1 MTIIELQGLIGAR
14 PDGVW
19 GEKSKA
25 ALLAAFANRS
35 APLITAADIAATAKR
50 LGCSP
55 RQLDAVRAVESAGRG
70 FDTDGRPKRLFER
83 HKFHRFTGGRFS
95 PSAFSQSAAGGY
107 SLDADGNG
115 INDNWDKLSAAIAT
129 GEVDAAFMATSW
141 GAFQIMGEWWDV
153 LGYASPFA
161 MALACVASE
170 AAHLDMLARYI
181 EHFRLKP
188 ALAALTSNPAT
199 CRAFAAAYNG
209 PGYRT
214 NRYDEKLAER
224 MAG

>member
-1 MTIIELQGLIGAR
+1 MASGA
-14 PDGVW
+14 
-19 GEKSKA
+19 KSKA

-35 APLITAADIAATAKR
+35 APAITAADIAATAKR
-50 LGCSP
+50 LGCSSP
-55 RQLDAVRAVESAGRG
+55 ARRGARGGIGRG

-83 HKFHRFTGGRFS
+83 HKFHRFTGGRS

-141 GAFQIMGEWWDV
+141 GAFQIMGEWWDA

-209 PGYRT
+209 PGYRA

>member
-1 MTIIELQGLIGAR
+1 
-14 PDGVW
+14 
-19 GEKSKA
+19 
-25 ALLAAFANRS
+25 
-35 APLITAADIAATAKR
+35 
-50 LGCSP
+50 
-55 RQLDAVRAVESAGRG
+55 VRAVESAGRG

-95 PSAFSQSAAGGY
+95 PSAFSQSSAGGY

-141 GAFQIMGEWWDV
+141 GAFQIMGEWWDA

-170 AAHLDMLARYI
+170 AAHLDMLARYRAFPAQARARRA
-181 EHFRLKP
+181 HQQPGHMPRLCRCLQWPRLPREPLRREARGKDGGMKRPACRTAPAP
-188 ALAALTSNPAT
+188 ALLVRAPGRAGGLCGGLAGQRSHRAPA
-199 CRAFAAAYNG
+199 
-209 PGYRT
+209 
-214 NRYDEKLAER
+214 
-224 MAG
+224 